1 MAKLD
6 GKSQSVMI
14 PPVLADYLEVL
25 VGQRVVAGNFPLAH
39 REMCFEEFRPLC
51 SGQQF
56 VCWNAAK
63 FTYQPAFQ
71 GACTALPW
79 RCVGYRRHR

>member
-6 GKSQSVMI
+6 GKSQPVMI
-14 PPVLADYLEVL
+14 PPVLADYLEVG
-25 VGQRVVAGNFPLAH
+25 VGQRVVAGNFSLAH

-56 VCWNAAK
+56 VCWD
-63 FTYQPAFQ
+63 
-71 GACTALPW
+71 GALLI
-79 RCVGYRRHR
+79 VGEVCGLRKLLASRLFKVPI